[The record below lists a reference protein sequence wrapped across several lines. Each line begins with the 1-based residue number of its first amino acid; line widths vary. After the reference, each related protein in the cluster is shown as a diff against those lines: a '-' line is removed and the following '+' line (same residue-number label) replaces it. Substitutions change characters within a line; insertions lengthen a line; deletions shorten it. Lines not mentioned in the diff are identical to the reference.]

1 MTGWKPNAP
10 DGVVRSPSRL
20 FAETPLWPS
29 QAVHGPATARQQPPL
44 FRQSSSVPWVEARY
58 GATTVTSCSAAPVEA
73 NWLARLPGQ
82 AAVVRLPPA
91 AEDTTPSVR
100 QAARAIHLIACR
112 LRADDAAPA
121 RARCA
126 AAALHAV
133 GLARDR
139 RAAAALLAAWLSGRT
154 GTAAARAH
162 DLLGLRRPGSHRRAC
177 RERLRG
183 RRRRSRL
190 PPPVRRAVSDPA
202 AAADRRLSRRR
213 RALARRRQHGG

>member
-20 FAETPLWPS
+20 FAETPRWPS
-29 QAVHGPATARQQPPL
+29 QAVHGPAAARQQPPL
-44 FRQSSSVPWVEARY
+44 FCQSSSVPWVEARY
-58 GATTVTSCSAAPVEA
+58 GATTVTSCSAGPVDA
-73 NWLARLPGQ
+73 SWFARLPGQ
-82 AAVVRLPPA
+82 AAAVRLLPA
-91 AEDTTPSVR
+91 AEAPTPSVR

-112 LRADDAAPA
+112 LRPDEASPA

-126 AAALHAV
+126 AAALHAF

-139 RAAAALLAAWLSGRT
+139 RAVAALLAAGLSGRA
-154 GTAAARAH
+154 GPAAARAP
-162 DLLGLRRPGSHRRAC
+162 DLLGLRRTGSHRRA
-177 RERLRG
+177 RRQRVRG

-213 RALARRRQHGG
+213 